1 MWLSTLSSNTVPQ
14 SAQTS
19 SVSRSREVYQK
30 MGVVMKRSSLE
41 ESRIRSAFDVFRA
54 AMDQFSDERLWLLHS
69 GLEKMTM
76 RIVHG
81 SWGGANRQG
90 CPLTALYVG
99 APLNDRDV
107 RRGAYLATHHLSR
120 VGFRAADFY
129 EPWDKELISD
139 RDMLRF
145 VDQELTRRALNGQS
159 KSRGSDHS

>member
-76 RIVHG
+76 QIVHG

-99 APLNDRDV
+99 A
-107 RRGAYLATHHLSR
+107 RRLMTEMCGVARTSR
-120 VGFRAADFY
+120 RTISAGSAFGR
-129 EPWDKELISD
+129 LIS
-139 RDMLRF
+139 
-145 VDQELTRRALNGQS
+145 T
-159 KSRGSDHS
+159 SRGTRNSFRTAICSGS